1 MQEYDMIN
9 INDYNDGKRGAD
21 ALMLTLEK
29 CQKIISKNVELEK
42 NLSVTSK
49 NLAFAKLSLRYIIDC
64 CKDSDVNNLE
74 FYIKRICK
82 KAEDTLRKIKEKN
95 HE

>member
-1 MQEYDMIN
+1 MSNFICPTCGFNN
-9 INDYNDGKRGAD
+9 IDCGRDGYKTDR
-21 ALMLTLEK
+21 E
-29 CQKIISKNVELEK
+29 IELEK
-42 NLSVTSK
+42 KLSVTSK

-82 KAEDTLRKIKEKN
+82 KAEQALEKIKE
-95 HE
+95 